1 MNIMDEWVSGVQ
13 YKQDGYKVD
22 LFHKIPG
29 VQEPNIIGTINLK
42 KDDYQKI
49 DDARTTVGKYFKN
62 HHVCDNQDLLLID
75 LKKRLYKLKIQEENK
90 GANPIVLVVP
100 NDDITTWE
108 QLREVVRNTLSNRV
122 REFKILLAVI
132 MSKWFQK
139 NTSLYLV
146 LIGIPGCGKSTL
158 ADCFEG
164 NDYTLHDDEVTMQSF
179 IPGSSD
185 SSQVLSSLLELI
197 SGKTLITQDLSGI
210 LGSEEKQVK
219 KFVRFLTAVYGRKV
233 YRKHSPGTGLMTLPA
248 DFNFIFGIT
257 PHVFFDKSLRFALVQ
272 EIINSQKFIFLQM
285 DVNVEVENKII
296 NNDLPDV
303 DVKLVQEAV
312 SGFLKNKKK
321 EAKGFQSTI
330 TKELIE
336 LWKQKFE
343 EYNEE
348 SKQWDGKYHENHAD
362 KSRIRLWHEFR
373 SLATAFCLIEEREEV
388 NKQDIDIFFDL
399 LAFENKD

>member
-1 MNIMDEWVSGVQ
+1 MNIMDEWISGVQ
-13 YKQDGYKVD
+13 YKQDGHKVA

-62 HHVCDNQDLLLID
+62 HYVCDNQDFLLID

-90 GANPIVLVVP
+90 GANPVVLVVP
-100 NDDITTWE
+100 NDDISTWE
-108 QLREVVRNTLSNRV
+108 QLREVVSKTLFNRI

-146 LIGIPGCGKSTL
+146 LIGVPGCGKSTL

-179 IPGSSD
+179 IPGASD
-185 SSQVLSSLLELI
+185 SSQELSSLLELI

-257 PHVFFDKSLRFALVQ
+257 PHVFSDKSLRFALVR
-272 EIINSQKFIFLQM
+272 EIVNSQKFIFLLM
-285 DVNVEVENKII
+285 DVDVELENRII
-296 NNDLPDV
+296 DNDLPDV
-303 DVKLVQEAV
+303 DVKIVQEAV

-321 EAKGFQSTI
+321 EAKGFHSTI
-330 TKELIE
+330 TDELIKH
-336 LWKQKFE
+336 WKSKFE
-343 EYNEE
+343 EYNEQ
-348 SKQWDGKYHENHAD
+348 SKYRDGKYQEEQAD
-362 KSRIRLWHEFR
+362 KSKIRLWHEFR
-373 SLATAFCLIEEREEV
+373 SFATAICLIETRKTISHEDV
-388 NKQDIDIFFDL
+388 DLFFEL
-399 LAFENKD
+399 LTLKI